1 MRTLI
6 PILAATAL
14 LAAGT
19 AAAADPAAPAPSAPR
34 EMRAERHAAMGE
46 RMFER
51 LDANQDGR
59 ISRAE
64 YQAWVDQ
71 RFARLDPEGKGRL
84 DARDIA
90 NSPVARAQAERRAER
105 LVARYDRSGSG
116 SFDKADF
123 EAREMER
130 FERLA
135 AGADSIDQAAFK
147 AGMQHHGKRMR
158 GKGMRK
164 PQP

>member
-1 MRTLI
+1 
-6 PILAATAL
+6 
-14 LAAGT
+14 
-19 AAAADPAAPAPSAPR
+19 
-34 EMRAERHAAMGE
+34 
-46 RMFER
+46 
-51 LDANQDGR
+51 
-59 ISRAE
+59 E

-71 RFARLDPEGKGRL
+71 RFERLDPEGKGRL
-84 DARDIA
+84 DASDIA
-90 NSPVARAQAERRAER
+90 NSPAARQQAERRAER

-123 EAREMER
+123 KAREMER